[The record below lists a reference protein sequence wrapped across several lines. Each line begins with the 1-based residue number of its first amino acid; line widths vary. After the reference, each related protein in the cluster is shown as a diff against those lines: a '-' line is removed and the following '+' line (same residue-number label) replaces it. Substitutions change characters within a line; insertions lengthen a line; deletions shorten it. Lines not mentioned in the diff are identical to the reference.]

1 MIGTKK
7 EIIDYLLDKPN
18 NKKYEIKEKR
28 NKRSLNANSYM

>member
-18 NKKYEIKEKR
+18 DKKYEIKEKR
-28 NKRSLNANSYM
+28 NY